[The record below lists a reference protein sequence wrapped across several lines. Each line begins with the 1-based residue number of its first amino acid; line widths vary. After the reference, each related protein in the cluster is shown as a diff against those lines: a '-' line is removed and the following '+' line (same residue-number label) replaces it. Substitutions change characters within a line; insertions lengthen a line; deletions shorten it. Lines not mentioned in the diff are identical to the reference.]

1 MKYILAISMAAA
13 ILPAA
18 AQDKAVFDG
27 YESYYATRPDRL
39 FRTPGVALTPY
50 AIEGEDGVRQSW
62 QGQVNGRVQ
71 RVELKDGQVRING
84 RRLPAQRIHIFPGE
98 SISDTDLGMGT
109 TAFFTKGWVCLENT
123 PSSAS
128 GTAVRHQMVYLIKP
142 TAKGLEAWKLPSLF
156 GRCAGVRQRGQT
168 IVVDEARMR
177 YAPGQDWPSGV
188 TVKAYAIRGQAFV
201 PANGGWSGTFTEPD
215 NVYKFSV
222 DQP

>member
-1 MKYILAISMAAA
+1 MKHILAISMAAA
-13 ILPAA
+13 ILPAT

-27 YESYYATRPDRL
+27 YEAYYATRPDRL
-39 FRTPGVALTPY
+39 FRTPGVELTPY
-50 AIEGEDGVRQSW
+50 AIEGEDGLRHGW

-71 RVELKDGQVRING
+71 RVEQKDGQVRING
-84 RRLPAQRIHIFPGE
+84 RRLPARRIHIFPGE

-109 TAFFTKGWVCLENT
+109 TAFFAKDWVCLENT
-123 PSSAS
+123 PMSAS

-156 GRCAGVRQRGQT
+156 ARCAGIRQSGRT
-168 IVVDEARMR
+168 IVVDEANMR

-188 TVKAYAIRGQAFV
+188 TVKAHAIRRQAFV
-201 PANGGWSGTFTEPD
+201 PTTGGWSGTFTEPD